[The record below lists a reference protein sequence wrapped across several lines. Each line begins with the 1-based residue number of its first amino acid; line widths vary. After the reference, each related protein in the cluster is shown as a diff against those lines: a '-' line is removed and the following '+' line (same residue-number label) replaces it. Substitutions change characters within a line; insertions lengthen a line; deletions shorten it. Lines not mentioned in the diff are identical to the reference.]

1 MRERI
6 AIDVSDLSV
15 YGESHDDPLYW
26 GFLGILAIE
35 TTVFACLVASYFY
48 LRFVAGSWPPGGH
61 EPPDLLLPTVN
72 TFVLLASSVAVWW
85 ADRGIEKGDSRR
97 LAIGLAIGIVLAAVF
112 LVLKVVEYS
121 DAPYRWD
128 SHAYGSI
135 VWTIV
140 GFHSAHVATL
150 VMKTTVVDVLAWR
163 GYFNE
168 RRRLGAKVNGIYWHF
183 VVLVWIPLYLTL
195 YIAPRL

>member
-1 MRERI
+1 MKERV
-6 AIDVSDLSV
+6 AVDVSEMSV
-15 YGESHDDPLYW
+15 YSQGSDGLLYW
-26 GFLGILAIE
+26 GFWGILAIE
-35 TTVFACLVASYFY
+35 ATVFASLIASYFY
-48 LRFVAGSWPPGGH
+48 LRFGAGEWPPGGH
-61 EPPDLLLPTVN
+61 SPPELLLPAVN
-72 TFVLLASSVAVWW
+72 TGVLLLSSVSVWW
-85 ADRGIEKGDSRR
+85 GDKGIEHGDSRR
-97 LAIGLAIGIVLAAVF
+97 LGLGLLGGIVLAALF

-121 DAPYRWD
+121 DADYRWD

-140 GFHSAHVATL
+140 GFHSAHVLTL
-150 VMKTTVVDVLAWR
+150 VMKTAVIDVLAFR

-183 VVLVWIPLYLTL
+183 VVLVWIPLFLTL